1 VTVISPKLTPR
12 TRADRIVSYS
22 AYEIAKYW
30 GETPPPRE
38 ILEDMTAKGGDVRTR
53 TLENYPPA
61 NPRAG
66 NDSML
71 EDTDDKDEEQVTPK
85 KEQPDEEPG
94 SASRYPTRAYV
105 CSYIHRQH

>member
-1 VTVISPKLTPR
+1 VTVISHTLKPR
-12 TRADRIVSYS
+12 SRADRIVFCS
-22 AYEIAKYW
+22 AYEIARYW

-66 NDSML
+66 NDSIL
-71 EDTDDKDEEQVTPK
+71 EDGDEKDEEQITPK
-85 KEQPDEEPG
+85 KEQADSEEPG
-94 SASRYPTRAYV
+94 SASRYPTRKAP
-105 CSYIHRQH
+105 SLR